1 MRVQL
6 GPTALLVGSATVLAL
21 AFPRTDW
28 DGAAW
33 IALVPLFIL
42 ALGARPRVAF
52 AWGWL
57 FGTVFFLVLLRWLNF
72 TFRTFSTIPWP
83 LSWGPTF
90 LLSAWCGLYI
100 AVVAG
105 LVAWVARRRSA
116 TWALATAPFLWVG
129 GEWLR
134 GHLLGGFPWGTL
146 GYTQYLR
153 LPVIQ
158 IGELGGVHAVSL
170 VLVTANAAI
179 TGAFLLTWRRAVA
192 GLAVGLVVVALTLG
206 FGVWR
211 LASPAPTEGPVSVA
225 IMQPSIEQPLK
236 WDPDHATVVLKI
248 YQELTR
254 QAGAERPDLIVW
266 PETASPTALRRDTG
280 LQRMLAGMSAEMRVP
295 LLIGSIDVRDGP
307 PVRFTNTAFLL
318 DGRGIVGRYDKIHLV
333 PFGEYVPLAG
343 VIGFVRGWAEFIADL
358 EPGSRAVVFP
368 GPPAPF
374 GVVICYEGI
383 FPDLF
388 REFVNNGARMMVN
401 MTNDGWFG
409 RTSGPGQHLAMYPFR
424 AVEHRIAIVRAANT
438 GISAFIA
445 PTGQVVRH
453 LGLFQRGT
461 IADQVPLRQGRTLFT
476 RLGDWMAWASLAVA
490 AASLGAAGR
499 RSACSAT

>member
-1 MRVQL
+1 VRIQL

-33 IALVPLFIL
+33 FALVPLFIV
-42 ALGARPRVAF
+42 ALGARPRLAF

-57 FGTVFFLVLLRWLNF
+57 YGTVFFLVLLRWLSF

-83 LSWGPTF
+83 LSWGPA
-90 LLSAWCGLYI
+90 LLLAAWCGLYV

-105 LVAWVARRRSA
+105 LLSWLAGRRST

-129 GEWLR
+129 AEWLR
-134 GHLLGGFPWGTL
+134 GHLLGGFPWGTI
-146 GYTQYLR
+146 GYSQHLR

-158 IGELGGVHAVSL
+158 IAELGGVHAVSL
-170 VLVTANAAI
+170 VLAAANAAI
-179 TGAFLLTWRRAVA
+179 TGVFLLTWRRALA
-192 GLAVGLVVVALTLG
+192 GLGLGVAVVAATLA
-206 FGVWR
+206 FGALR
-211 LASPAPTEGPVSVA
+211 LASPLPSSGQVSVG

-236 WDPDHATVVLKI
+236 WDPDHAGIVLKI

-254 QAGAERPDLIVW
+254 QAGADRPDLIVW
-266 PETASPTALRRDTG
+266 PETASPTALRRDVE
-280 LQRMLAGMSAEMRVP
+280 LQRLLSGMSAEMRVP
-295 LLIGSIDVRDGP
+295 LLVGSIDVRDGAP
-307 PVRFTNTAFLL
+307 ARFTNTAFLV
-318 DGRGIVGRYDKIHLV
+318 DGRGIAGRYDKIHLV

-388 REFVNNGARMMVN
+388 RKFVNNGALMMVN

-424 AVEHRIAIVRAANT
+424 AIEHRVAVVRAANT
-438 GISAFIA
+438 GVSAFIA
-445 PTGQVVRH
+445 PTGQVVRR

-461 IADQVPLRQGRTLFT
+461 IGDQVPLRQGRTLFT
-476 RLGDWMAWASLAVA
+476 RLGDWMAWTSLAVA
-490 AASLGAAGR
+490 ATSIGVAAR